1 MKCMFN
7 LLNSLLNKLKLNSY
21 QVCIDC
27 AMKVISSY
35 SPTKDELFPANWTL
49 LPNVHAWDLVTLQ
62 KRVSLCLRGSHTF
75 QASPRRFS
83 NILKYK
89 E

>member
-7 LLNSLLNKLKLNSY
+7 LLNFLLNKLKLNSY

-62 KRVSLCLRGSHTF
+62 KRVSLCSEVRTHFRPLPGGSVIF
-75 QASPRRFS
+75 
-83 NILKYK
+83 
-89 E
+89 